1 MKLFMH
7 ELLPDDVEK
16 AIFVDTDAFF
26 LTDPA
31 LLWEEFSHWDS
42 SVSVSMPYHPN
53 THSPPQWFNAT
64 HICSCIMLLHFGK
77 FRAQRLMDSSIYRAD
92 HSGLFPSA
100 LSPPTFEA
108 LFGPLGPDEQ
118 YDAGS
123 AAMGDQSYW
132 WAIVSNRTELF
143 RPLRY
148 DWGVTSCELSMFM
161 TGLGHD
167 DISEEDESRAMQ
179 SLSGTP
185 YEGQVVLPKILHLCA
200 ILSVSM
206 YLSDVAVFS
215 TAIAKMIYFT
225 FGAVGLTQKTALRN
239 AGKPPSTTTSASNG
253 SG

>member
-53 THSPPQWFNAT
+53 MNSPDTLQWFNAT
-64 HICSCIMLLHFGK
+64 RICSCIMLLHFGK

-92 HSGLFPSA
+92 HSGLFPPA
-100 LSPPTFEA
+100 FSPPTFEA
-108 LFGPLGPDEQ
+108 LFGPLGPGEQ
-118 YDAGS
+118 YD

-132 WAIVSNRTELF
+132 WAIVNNRTELF
-143 RPLRY
+143 RPLSY
-148 DWGVTSCELSMFM
+148 DWAVTSCELNMFM

-167 DISEEDESRAMQ
+167 DISEEEESRMMQ
-179 SLSGTP
+179 FLWGTP

-200 ILSVSM
+200 ILLVSV
-206 YLSDVAVFS
+206 YLSDVVVFS
-215 TAIAKMIYFT
+215 TAIAKVVSQVISFT
-225 FGAVGLTQKTALRN
+225 FGMAGLPQNGQKTAL
-239 AGKPPSTTTSASNG
+239 
-253 SG
+253 